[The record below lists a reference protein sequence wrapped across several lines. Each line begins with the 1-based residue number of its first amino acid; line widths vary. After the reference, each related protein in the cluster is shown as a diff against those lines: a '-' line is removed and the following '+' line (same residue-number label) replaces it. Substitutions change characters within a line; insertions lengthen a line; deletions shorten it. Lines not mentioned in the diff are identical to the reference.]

1 MALMSLTLDKTIPT
15 VADLLAS
22 PLAKYITLAAN
33 DCGYSG
39 KDKELIVTYVHPLF
53 LKAHSTASKADN
65 PRWRE
70 ATRGKFAG
78 EYWKGMKLEIATL
91 EAINAWSVID
101 RFDHHVIA
109 STWAFKCKRYPD
121 GLIKKFTAHLC
132 ARGDKQL
139 EGTDFFDTYAND
151 PQDIESLGGEGGLFG
166 RVPGGPQVGAA
177 NRSQG

>member
-22 PLAKYITLAAN
+22 SLAKYITLAAN

-39 KDKELIVTYVHPLF
+39 KAEELIVAYIHPLF
-53 LKAHSTASKADN
+53 LKAHSAASKADN
-65 PRWRE
+65 PSWRE

-78 EYWKGMKLEIATL
+78 GYWKVMKLEIATL
-91 EAINAWSVID
+91 EAIDAWYVID

-109 STWAFKCKRYPD
+109 STWAFKCKCYPD
-121 GLIKKFTAHLC
+121 GLIKKFKARFC

-139 EGTDFFDTYAND
+139 KGTDFFDVCDMA
-151 PQDIESLGGEGGLFG
+151 
-166 RVPGGPQVGAA
+166 
-177 NRSQG
+177 

>member
-1 MALMSLTLDKTIPT
+1 LNYKQYRCSIKRSGDMALMSLTLDKTIPT

-78 EYWKGMKLEIATL
+78 EYWKVMKLEIATL
-91 EAINAWSVID
+91 EAIDAWSVID
-101 RFDHHVIA
+101 RF
-109 STWAFKCKRYPD
+109 
-121 GLIKKFTAHLC
+121 
-132 ARGDKQL
+132 
-139 EGTDFFDTYAND
+139 
-151 PQDIESLGGEGGLFG
+151 
-166 RVPGGPQVGAA
+166 
-177 NRSQG
+177 